1 VNQVLTEPSMNDLL
15 SVKKELVSTSY
26 TVSILVFTVLIS
38 VSGRGRIVL
47 EHIVRAIR
55 REW

>member
-1 VNQVLTEPSMNDLL
+1 MNDLL
-15 SVKKELVSTSY
+15 SVQKELVSISY
-26 TVSILVFTVLIS
+26 TVGILVFTVLIS

-47 EHIVRAIR
+47 EYIVRAIR

>member
-1 VNQVLTEPSMNDLL
+1 MNDLL